1 MTEHP
6 FERILMYW
14 LELIYNAPISIWWLN
29 SLKFTTDHIHLK
41 SKDAIATSDWYVQYF
56 DAKIT
61 EQVDWPN
68 MLNISLD
75 LGGVRLN
82 VSQQKDNK
90 LTAGTSEMRL
100 GLEHFG
106 IKTENLN
113 AVWSLLTQRKAYI
126 LSPIRILPNKTRIFF
141 RRRSRQCQNWTIGI
155 HGWIRAQ

>member
-1 MTEHP
+1 M
-6 FERILMYW
+6 
-14 LELIYNAPISIWWLN
+14 
-29 SLKFTTDHIHLK
+29 KFTTDHIHLK

-68 MLNISLD
+68 MLNIRLD

-126 LSPIRILPNKTRIFF
+126 LSPIRTLPNKTRIFF
-141 RRRSRQCQNWTIGI
+141 VEGPDNVRIELLEYMDE
-155 HGWIRAQ
+155 